1 MPELPPFPGETQAAT
16 TPVPAARPAQ
26 APAGIARP
34 APATPPPSNPLTIP
48 MPPMPELPP
57 LSRTDVVT
65 APVQSPAPQLSSP
78 PVAVAV
84 PPAAA
89 PAPVLPL
96 PSRADSG
103 RRVALV
109 IGNSAYRNV
118 AVLPNPVRDAAAV
131 AATLRGLGFD
141 RVILE
146 TDLTRERLLDTL
158 RTFSAETEKADWAVI
173 YFAGHGIEMAATNYL
188 VPVEAKLATDRDV
201 DYEAVALDKV
211 VNAVDGAKRLR
222 LVLLD
227 ACRDNPFV
235 KQMRRSVAS
244 RSIGRGLAQMEPEAG
259 TLVVYAAKHGQVAL
273 DGDEGN
279 SPFVT
284 ALISRMKTP
293 GLEVRRLFDLVRD
306 DVMSS
311 TNRRQQPFSYGS
323 VSGSEDFYFVAGR

>member
-1 MPELPPFPGETQAAT
+1 
-16 TPVPAARPAQ
+16 V
-26 APAGIARP
+26 
-34 APATPPPSNPLTIP
+34 
-48 MPPMPELPP
+48 
-57 LSRTDVVT
+57 
-65 APVQSPAPQLSSP
+65 
-78 PVAVAV
+78 
-84 PPAAA
+84 

-96 PSRADSG
+96 PTPRADPG

-109 IGNSAYRNV
+109 IGNSAYQNV
-118 AVLPNPVRDAAAV
+118 AALPNPVRDAAAI
-131 AATLRGLGFD
+131 AATLRGLGFE

-146 TDLTRERLLDTL
+146 TNLTREKLLDTL
-158 RTFSAETEKADWAVI
+158 RAFSAEAEKADWAAI
-173 YFAGHGIEMAATNYL
+173 YFAGHGIEMAGTNYL
-188 VPVEAKLATDRDV
+188 IPVEAKLATDRDA

-211 VNAVDGAKRLR
+211 VNAVEGARRLR

-235 KQMRRSVAS
+235 RQMRRSVAS

-284 ALISRMKTP
+284 ALVGRMKTP

-306 DVMSS
+306 DVMAS